1 MRVLGVGVRGALTS
15 QRAGAAQV
23 HPSLPGEWLIEREAE
38 AEAIF
43 VASCRREG
51 YAVIPPS
58 PSKCHVDDLRSQCR
72 ASGVLADCCGV
83 DARSD
88 AALLLQ

>member
-1 MRVLGVGVRGALTS
+1 MRVLGVGVRGALTN
-15 QRAGAAQV
+15 QRSGAARD
-23 HPSLPGEWLIEREAE
+23 HPPLPGEWLIEREAE

-51 YAVIPPS
+51 YVVISPPRS
-58 PSKCHVDDLRSQCR
+58 TMFDDLRSQCR
-72 ASGVLADCCGV
+72 ASGVLADRCGV
-83 DARSD
+83 DARSN